1 MAPRIS
7 CLLPVYNGEAFL
19 VEAVD
24 SILSQTY
31 RDFEL
36 VVVDD
41 GSRDATPDILRAFA
55 ETDDRVRVVRRE
67 NGGIVAALNTGL
79 SASRGEYVARM
90 DADDVSLPER
100 FQFQLDYLDA
110 HPGCVLVG
118 GVARSL
124 KPDGS
129 FDGRTTGGRHLRTD
143 LSCFPP
149 RVAVAMHPLIM
160 VRRAAL
166 VQVGGYRS
174 TFPHAEDYDLFLRL
188 SKLGTIDNPDR
199 DLLIYRRHEGAI
211 SLKHLE
217 TQERSAALAEM
228 QAIAGDSTGAEVPAW
243 LLEPYI
249 RLRIW
254 RRYRSVDRA
263 KANAMFPRLLADAAS
278 LRPRALASG
287 RYWGLRTRILGS
299 ILAAGVRDARRRRAG
314 GSAAV
319 AQQPG

>member
-19 VEAVD
+19 VEAVG

-41 GSRDATPDILRAFA
+41 GSRDATPGILKAFA
-55 ETDDRVRVVRRE
+55 DQDDRVRVVSRE

-90 DADDVSLPER
+90 DADDISLPDR

-118 GVARSL
+118 GFARSL

-129 FDGRTTGGRHLRTD
+129 FDGRTTGGRHRRTD

-166 VQVGGYRS
+166 VEVGGYRS

-188 SKLGTIDNPDR
+188 AKLGTIDNPDR
-199 DLLIYRRHEGAI
+199 DLLIYRRHEDAI

-228 QAIAGDSTGAEVPAW
+228 HAVAGGPAGADVPAW
-243 LLEPYI
+243 LLEPYV

-254 RRYRSVDRA
+254 RRYLGVDRR
-263 KANAMFPRLLADAAS
+263 KANRMFPHLLADAIS
-278 LRPRALASG
+278 LRFRALASR

-299 ILAAGVRDARRRRAG
+299 MLAATVRDAKRRG
-314 GSAAV
+314 AARV
-319 AQQPG
+319 VQQTG

>member
-19 VEAVD
+19 TEAIG

-36 VVVDD
+36 ILVDD
-41 GSRDATPDILRAFA
+41 GSRDGTADILRAFA
-55 ETDDRVRVVRRE
+55 KDDDRVRVVRRD

-79 SASRGEYVARM
+79 AVSVGEYVARM
-90 DADDVSLPER
+90 DADDISLPER

-110 HPGCVLVG
+110 HPGCALVG
-118 GVARSL
+118 GVACSL
-124 KPDGS
+124 GPDGS
-129 FDGRTTGGRHLRTD
+129 FAGRTTGGRHRRTD
-143 LSCFPP
+143 LTCFPP

-166 VQVGGYRS
+166 LDVGGYRS
-174 TFPHAEDYDLFLRL
+174 NFPHAEDYDLFLRL

-228 QAIAGDSTGAEVPAW
+228 HAISGDPAGGDIPPW
-243 LLEPYI
+243 LLEPYV

-254 RRYRSVDRA
+254 RRYLGVDRP
-263 KANAMFPRLLADAAS
+263 KADHLFPRLLVDAAS
-278 LRPRALASG
+278 LRPRALASR

-299 ILAAGVRDARRRRAG
+299 MLAAGVRHARRRGAG
-314 GSAAV
+314 GRSLV
-319 AQQPG
+319 QPAG

>member
-19 VEAVD
+19 VEAVE
-24 SILSQTY
+24 SILSQTC

-41 GSRDATPDILRAFA
+41 GSRDATPDILKAFA
-55 ETDDRVRVVRRE
+55 EKDDRVRVVRRE
-67 NGGIVAALNTGL
+67 NGGIVAALNSGL
-79 SASRGEYVARM
+79 AASLGDYVARM
-90 DADDVSLPER
+90 DADDISLPDR

-124 KPDGS
+124 QPDGS
-129 FDGRTTGGRHLRTD
+129 FGGRTTGGRHLRTD

-166 VQVGGYRS
+166 LQVGGYRS

-228 QAIAGDSTGAEVPAW
+228 QAIAGEATDAEVPPW
-243 LLEPYI
+243 LLEPYV

-254 RRYRSVDRA
+254 RRYLGVDRL
-263 KANAMFPRLLADAAS
+263 KADRLFPRLLGDAAS
-278 LRPRALASG
+278 LRPRALTSR
-287 RYWGLRTRILGS
+287 RYWGLRTRILGAM
-299 ILAAGVRDARRRRAG
+299 LAASLRDARRRRAG
-314 GSAAV
+314 RGSVVQAT
-319 AQQPG
+319 G

>member
-55 ETDDRVRVVRRE
+55 EKDDRVRVVRRE

-79 SASRGEYVARM
+79 SASRGDYVARM
-90 DADDVSLPER
+90 DADDISLPER
-100 FQFQLDYLDA
+100 FQFQLDYLDV

-118 GVARSL
+118 GFARSL

-166 VQVGGYRS
+166 LQVGGYRS

-199 DLLIYRRHEGAI
+199 DLLIYRRHDGAI

-228 QAIAGDSTGAEVPAW
+228 HAIAGDSTDGDVPPW
-243 LLEPYI
+243 LLEPYV

-263 KANAMFPRLLADAAS
+263 KADAMFPRLLADTAS
-278 LRPRALASG
+278 LRLRTLTSG
-287 RYWGLRTRILGS
+287 RYWGLRTRIIGS
-299 ILAAGVRDARRRRAG
+299 ILAAGVRDAKRRAG

>member
-79 SASRGEYVARM
+79 SASRGEYLARM
-90 DADDVSLPER
+90 DADDISLPDR
-100 FQFQLDYLDA
+100 FQFQMDYLDA

-124 KPDGS
+124 NPDGS
-129 FDGRTTGGRHLRTD
+129 FGGRTTGGRHLRTD

-166 VQVGGYRS
+166 FQVGGYRS
-174 TFPHAEDYDLFLRL
+174 SFPHAEDYDLFLRL
-188 SKLGTIDNPDR
+188 SKLGTIDNPGR
-199 DLLIYRRHEGAI
+199 DMLIYRRHEDAI

-228 QAIAGDSTGAEVPAW
+228 HAIAADSTDGEVPPW
-243 LLEPYI
+243 LLEPYV

-254 RRYRSVDRA
+254 RRYLGVDRP
-263 KANAMFPRLLADAAS
+263 KADRMFPRLLGDAAS
-278 LRPRALASG
+278 LRLRALASR
-287 RYWGLRTRILGS
+287 RYWGLRTRILGAM
-299 ILAAGVRDARRRRAG
+299 LAAGFRDARRRGPGRR
-314 GSAAV
+314 SV
-319 AQQPG
+319 AQPAG